1 MVARAPALAL
11 LREQRQVAE
20 QLALEQR
27 PQVAEQQQRQQQH
40 NRSSS
45 RSGRSGRRAN

>member
-27 PQVAEQQQRQQQH
+27 PQVAEQLQRQQQQAQPQQQLR
-40 NRSSS
+40 NILEM
-45 RSGRSGRRAN
+45 